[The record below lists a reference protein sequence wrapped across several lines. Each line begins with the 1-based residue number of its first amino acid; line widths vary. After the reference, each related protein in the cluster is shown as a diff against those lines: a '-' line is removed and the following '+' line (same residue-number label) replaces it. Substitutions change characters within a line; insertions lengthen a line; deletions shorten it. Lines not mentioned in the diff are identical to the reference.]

1 MLYPNEYL
9 NSVKE
14 INLEMLNK
22 NNIQGLILDIDNTLL
37 DFDRKIPEGVE
48 EWLKNLKNS
57 GIKCCILSNSNKLG
71 KIQYVAKK
79 LDLPYIYFA
88 KKPLK
93 IGFKKAMK
101 ILNLKEENIAVVGD
115 QILTDV
121 IGANRMHM
129 FSILVKP
136 IKEKDYLLTRIKRPI
151 EKKIINKFL
160 KDKQK

>member
-57 GIKCCILSNSNKLG
+57 GIKCCILSNSNKLD